1 MNVEWSLY
9 QYTVLYYQ
17 CGIINTILNTIEIVI
32 IWKQLKQLLFEYSE
46 TTIIQLR
53 IIDSLINQNCR
64 ETIVQE
70 QKDLQLM
77 NNE

>member
-1 MNVEWSLY
+1 M
-9 QYTVLYYQ
+9 
-17 CGIINTILNTIEIVI
+17 
-32 IWKQLKQLLFEYSE
+32 KQLLFEYSE
-46 TTIIQLR
+46 TVIQLR
-53 IIDSLINQNCR
+53 ITDSLINQNCR